1 MNHFYYDKS
10 KFPENWF
17 TFPMLYTYFVNRLTD
32 GGSMI
37 EIGSYKGQSTV
48 YMAVEIVN
56 SNKNINF
63 YAIDTWEGSAEN
75 IDKSS
80 PHFNININELYF
92 TYLKNIASVSKYI
105 RSIKSNSIEASK
117 SFDNESVDIVFIDA
131 CHEYSCVHEDILAW
145 LPKVKKGGIL
155 AGHDYNHGW
164 PGVNVAVNEILGVAN
179 IKTQEYCWIYEVK

>member
-1 MNHFYYDKS
+1 
-10 KFPENWF
+10 
-17 TFPMLYTYFVNRLTD
+17 MLYTSFVHRLND
-32 GGSMI
+32 GGSI
-37 EIGSYKGQSTV
+37 VEIGSYKGQSTA
-48 YMAVEIVN
+48 YMAVEIAN
-56 SNKNINF
+56 SNKTIEF

-80 PHFNININELYF
+80 PHFNTNISELYS
-92 TYLKNIASVSKYI
+92 TYLNNTSSVSQYI
-105 RSIKSNSIEASK
+105 RNIKSNSIEASK
-117 SFDNESVDIVFIDA
+117 LFENESVDIVFIDA

-164 PGVNVAVNEILGVAN
+164 PGVNTAVNEILGVHN